1 MTIKQTMPGVD
12 PGANSGFVLWDAAH
26 LLAQLVTSDFALH
39 RIPGLLPSS
48 LAQEGAPPPPPTDL
62 ISSMLYDGPRCS
74 ERRYELD
81 MAWEKLSRA
90 GLRFGARRSERG
102 FGWRQSCSCNR
113 CETSLLPLMEKNIRT
128 NLRQAQDQI
137 QDTEIAVLELGWR
150 GIRYQDLEKEPLLA
164 NHDVILAADTL
175 YGDHVPDFLHAIT
188 RLTYRNAST
197 AGSTSLGPMVV
208 ILQEQREGAEQ
219 TCESLLLML
228 QAASLKR
235 DDVESGTAL
244 SASGH
249 QVPNV
254 FECGMAADII
264 KVPLAL
270 IE

>member
-1 MTIKQTMPGVD
+1 MGKDLELGSGLGL
-12 PGANSGFVLWDAAH
+12 GALSAVLAGGSRVVA
-26 LLAQLVTSDFALH
+26 
-39 RIPGLLPSS
+39 
-48 LAQEGAPPPPPTDL
+48 TD
-62 ISSMLYDGPRCS
+62 G
-74 ERRYELD
+74 
-81 MAWEKLSRA
+81 
-90 GLRFGARRSERG
+90 
-102 FGWRQSCSCNR
+102 
-113 CETSLLPLMEKNIRT
+113 ETSLLPLMEKNIRT